1 MKYSYPRVVLAGSGG
16 DSGKTMLSI
25 GLLSYFNRRNLR
37 VFGFKKGPDFID
49 AAWLSQ
55 AAQTTA
61 RNLDVH
67 LMGKKVVSESF
78 QKHAVKYDLSIIE
91 GNRGIFDGMDAEG
104 SFSTAELAKLLKSP
118 VLLILDATKVTRT
131 LAAFVLGC
139 LQLDPELRVAGVILN
154 RIAGSRH
161 ERVIRSAIEQ
171 STGVKVLGAIPKLT
185 QFDFLPER
193 HLGLVTPEEHGRIK
207 KVCDELG
214 NIIEK
219 YVDTD
224 AILDIAKSAPEIV
237 SDAQFKSNKQS
248 VEKTVSIGYFQDS
261 AFTFYY
267 PENLEA
273 LKQIGAKL
281 VPISP
286 VNDSNLPDLD
296 ALYIGGGFP
305 ETHAGLI
312 SKNET
317 LLQDIKSEAQNQM
330 PIYAECGGLIFL
342 SNRLRYGNE
351 IFPMA
356 DVLPFKVEM
365 RSKPS
370 GHGYC
375 EFEIDKENSFFPV
388 GTCVKGHEFHYSTI
402 IEGLDKTNTAY
413 KVLRGK
419 SYSNDREGFSINR
432 VLASYFHVHASA
444 TPIWAKSVVNAAKLY
459 KKEKMSDPILIE

>member
-1 MKYSYPRVVLAGSGG
+1 MKYSCPRIVLAGNGG

-37 VFGFKKGPDFID
+37 VIGFKKGPDFID

-55 AAQTTA
+55 AVQTTA

-104 SFSTAELAKLLKSP
+104 SFSTAELAKLLQSP

-131 LAAFVLGC
+131 LAAFVVGC
-139 LQLDPELRVAGVILN
+139 LKLDPKLQIAGVLLN

-161 ERVIRSAIEQ
+161 ESVIRSAIEQ
-171 STGVKVLGAIPKLT
+171 TSGVKVLGAIPKLS
-185 QFDFLPER
+185 QFDLLPER

-214 NIIEK
+214 NVVEK
-219 YVDTD
+219 YVDTA
-224 AILDIAKSAPEIV
+224 AILDIAKSAPEIDSIV
-237 SDAQFKSNKQS
+237 QQKSNQIA
-248 VEKTVSIGYFQDS
+248 EKSVSIGYFQDS

-273 LKQIGAKL
+273 LEQIGAKL
-281 VPISP
+281 IPISP
-286 VNDSNLPDLD
+286 INDSNLPDLD

-305 ETHAGLI
+305 ETHAGII
-312 SKNET
+312 SKNKS
-317 LLQDIKSEAQNQM
+317 LLQDIKIVAQNKM

-342 SNRLRYGNE
+342 SNTLKYGNE
-351 IFPMA
+351 IYPMA

-365 RSKPS
+365 RSKPC

-375 EFEIDKENSFFPV
+375 EYEIDKENPFFPV
-388 GTCVKGHEFHYSTI
+388 GTRVKGHEFHYSTI
-402 IEGLDKTNTAY
+402 VEGLNETNTAY

-432 VLASYFHVHASA
+432 VLASYFHIHSLA

-459 KKEKMSDPILIE
+459 KKEKMNDLILIE

>member
-1 MKYSYPRVVLAGSGG
+1 MNDSYPRVVLAGSGG

-25 GLLSYFNRRNLR
+25 GLLSYFNRRNLQ
-37 VFGFKKGPDFID
+37 VIGFKKGPDFID

-67 LMGKKVVSESF
+67 MMGQQVVSDSF
-78 QKHAVKYDLSIIE
+78 RTHALNYDLSIIE

-104 SFSTAELAKLLKSP
+104 SFSTAELAKVVQSP

-139 LQLDPELRVAGVILN
+139 LTLDPKLQIAGVLLN

-171 STGVKVLGAIPKLT
+171 TTGINVFGAIPKLV
-185 QFDFLPER
+185 QFDLLPER
-193 HLGLVTPEEHGRIK
+193 HLGLVTPQEHGRIK

-214 NIIEK
+214 NVVEK

-224 AILDIAKSAPEIV
+224 TVLRIARSAPEM
-237 SDAQFKSNKQS
+237 NS
-248 VEKTVSIGYFQDS
+248 VVQQNANRIAEKTVSIGFFQDS

-273 LKQIGAKL
+273 LENAGAKL

-286 VNDSNLPDLD
+286 IHDSNLPDID

-312 SKNET
+312 SKNKT
-317 LLQDIKSEAQNQM
+317 LLQDINIAAQNTM

-342 SNRLRYGNE
+342 STSLRYGNE
-351 IFPMA
+351 LFPMA
-356 DVLPFKVEM
+356 EILPLNVEM
-365 RSKPS
+365 RGNPC

-375 EFEIDKENSFFPV
+375 EFEVDKKNPFFPI

-402 IEGLDKTNTAY
+402 VGGLDKIETSYN
-413 KVLRGK
+413 VLRGK
-419 SYSNDREGFSINR
+419 SYANGREGFLMNR
-432 VLASYFHVHASA
+432 VLATYFHIHSLA
-444 TPIWAKSVVNAAKLY
+444 TPVWAKSMVHAAMSY
-459 KKEKMSDPILIE
+459 QREKKNDPILID